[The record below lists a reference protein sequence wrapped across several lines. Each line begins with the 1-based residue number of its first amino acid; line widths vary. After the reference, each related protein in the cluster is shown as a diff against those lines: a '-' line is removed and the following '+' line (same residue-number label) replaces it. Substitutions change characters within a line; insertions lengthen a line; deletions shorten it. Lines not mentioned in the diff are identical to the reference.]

1 MFVAIDQILVKIV
14 FELHRSLTICY
25 LRRRRRHVKRFHEVL
40 SAFVAFIHTRH
51 GTVCIHFSINF
62 NKRCLHRLCWKTV
75 FQSPKRI
82 IVHGRRPK
90 TYELLEFLLFFI
102 LLDSLFQKLT
112 QPITLS
118 LFAILLLFLSFYY
131 FLSPYLSIILLY
143 MPTYL
148 GLPTQ
153 VYLPRSTYLGLP
165 TQVYLPRST
174 YLGLSTQA
182 YLTRP
187 TYLGLPTQAY
197 LPRLT
202 YLSLPISTYSPL
214 TTYQQIPTYVN
225 LPTPIN
231 LHQDTYLPISTH
243 LPTCSLTNT
252 YQPVS
257 THHLPTYMYQSLSIN
272 IYLLQTREPVS
283 VLLFL
288 DFSFYICFI
297 NSHHRANI
305 LKYHLI

>member
-1 MFVAIDQILVKIV
+1 MKIV

-143 MPTYL
+143 MSTYLPTYL
-148 GLPTQ
+148 PTYLCQ
-153 VYLPRSTYLGLP
+153 ITYVYLPTSTYL
-165 TQVYLPRST
+165 S
-174 YLGLSTQA
+174 
-182 YLTRP
+182 
-187 TYLGLPTQAY
+187 
-197 LPRLT
+197 
-202 YLSLPISTYSPL
+202 
-214 TTYQQIPTYVN
+214 
-225 LPTPIN
+225 
-231 LHQDTYLPISTH
+231 ISTH
-243 LPTCSLTNT
+243 LPTYDYLPTYVSLPTPTNLYQHT
-252 YQPVS
+252 YLPIL
-257 THHLPTYMYQSLSIN
+257 THLPTYVYTPTHTNPCQPTIICTYLYQSLS
-272 IYLLQTREPVS
+272 RS
-283 VLLFL
+283 
-288 DFSFYICFI
+288 CFT
-297 NSHHRANI
+297 NG
-305 LKYHLI
+305 LTTFFVE